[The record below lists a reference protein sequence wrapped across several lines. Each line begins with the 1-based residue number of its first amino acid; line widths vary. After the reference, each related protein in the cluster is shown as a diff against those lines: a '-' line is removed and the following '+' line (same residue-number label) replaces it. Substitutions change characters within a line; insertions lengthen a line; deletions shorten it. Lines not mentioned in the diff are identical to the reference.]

1 MASVTQSP
9 DRVLDEEHTDNSA
22 TYSYNDPLSDPAF
35 HAVIQ
40 RGVHCWLYSVYF
52 YDGNTDTRVDGSCYA
67 VADESGIAFDCAHA
81 VVMAMW
87 AVAQEAFN
95 AVS

>member
-1 MASVTQSP
+1 MESIAQPV

-22 TYSYNDPLSDPAF
+22 TYDYDDPQSDPTF

-52 YDGNTDTRVDGSCYA
+52 YDGNFDTRVDGSCSA
-67 VADESGIAFDCAHA
+67 VGDDSGIAFDCAHA